1 MLIDKKIMFYRI
13 LTLFLLISSISIISC
28 NKEGIGGKASI
39 SGTVQHHG
47 KAIPDAVVYIK
58 YGADEFPSF
67 DFDQYDDNVI
77 VNGPDASFFFDNL
90 YKGNYY
96 LHAIGYDVS
105 IMENVGGGLA
115 VKINK
120 KKELIVTEIP
130 VTD

>member
-1 MLIDKKIMFYRI
+1 MLNDKKIMFYRI
-13 LTLFLLISSISIISC
+13 STLFLLISSIAIISC

-39 SGTVQHHG
+39 SGTVQHNG

-77 VNGPDASFFFDNL
+77 VNGTDASFSFENL

-96 LHAIGYDVS
+96 LHAVGYDVS

-115 VKINK
+115 VKINN

-130 VTD
+130 VTN